1 MCSDDIVTSGVAQLI
16 QLALTL
22 KTSLEFFVCS
32 PARRQFSVFDRE
44 RVLSTI
50 PNLNEYKR

>member
-1 MCSDDIVTSGVAQLI
+1 MFSDDIVTSGVAQLI